1 MARSLDFGESADN
14 VGQLSKGSNTPCNS
28 IVLVRHY
35 AGKQISTH
43 VLPTAATAFGR
54 SSEREVCLR
63 VEPTDL
69 PANREKTFHIS
80 INHCLLRYI
89 GDRVEIIDTHS
100 TNGTSL
106 KSVGR
111 LQPGLAVPVSDG
123 DVIAVADA
131 LSLQVEFGKRSNPLP
146 PDESMVSQL
155 DAKKDDAEWLNDHL
169 VGREKPG
176 ILDYVRLRR
185 LDNLPEEE
193 YVLLFG
199 VGNVGHSGAALI
211 LLDPDAATLPHVRA
225 LDLGDTAPD
234 CPAGLFWAA
243 RALHIQCNLADQV
256 RINGTAISAGEDRV
270 LSGGETIEVLGQT
283 IQVVAK
289 P

>member
-1 MARSLDFGESADN
+1 MARSLDFGESAES
-14 VGQLSKGSNTPCNS
+14 VGQLAKGPSALGDCITM
-28 IVLVRHY
+28 LRHY

-43 VLPTAATAFGR
+43 VLPTAVAAFGR

-123 DVIAVADA
+123 EVIALADA
-131 LSLQVEFGKRSNPLP
+131 LTLQVEFCRRSKPLP
-146 PDESMVSQL
+146 PDDSMVAQL
-155 DAKKDDAEWLNDHL
+155 DVKKDDAQWLNDHL
-169 VGREKPG
+169 IGREKPG
-176 ILDYVRLRR
+176 ILDYVRLAASTIFPRR
-185 LDNLPEEE
+185 STSC
-193 YVLLFG
+193 F
-199 VGNVGHSGAALI
+199 SGSAISGTLAHALI
-211 LLDPDAATLPHVRA
+211 RLDPDAATQPHVRT
-225 LDLGDTAPD
+225 LDLGDGVPD
-234 CPAGLFWAA
+234 DPAGLYWAGN
-243 RALHIQCNLADQV
+243 ALHVQCNVADQV

>member
-1 MARSLDFGESADN
+1 MARSLDFGESTEN
-14 VGQLSKGSNTPCNS
+14 VGQQAKGPSAPCNG
-28 IVLVRHY
+28 IWLVRHC
-35 AGKQISTH
+35 AGKQITTH
-43 VLPTAATAFGR
+43 VLPTAVAAFGR
-54 SSEREVCLR
+54 SSDREVCLR

-80 INHCLLRYI
+80 INHGLLRYI

-111 LQPGLAVPVSDG
+111 LQPGLAVPLSDG
-123 DVIAVADA
+123 DVISVADA
-131 LSLQVEFGKRSNPLP
+131 LTLQVEFGRRSKPLP
-146 PDESMVSQL
+146 PDDGMAAQL

-169 VGREKPG
+169 IGREKPG

-185 LDNLPEEE
+185 LDNFSEEE

-199 VGNVGHSGAALI
+199 GGNIGHSGAPLI
-211 LLDPDAATLPHVRA
+211 PLDADAVALPHVRT
-225 LDLGDTAPD
+225 LDLGDAAPD
-234 CPAGLFWAA
+234 YPAALYWAGKA
-243 RALHIQCNLADQV
+243 IHLLCNVADQV

-270 LSGGETIEVLGQT
+270 LSGGETIEVLGQS
-283 IQVVAK
+283 IQVVAM